1 MLAKRT
7 KKKLFTSY
15 EKKCSF
21 DEFNK
26 KERIKPNERYISF
39 SAGKVTVNV
48 YYDSFN
54 EWAKNIATSEF
65 KIPFGL
71 IIFDENEYQLQC
83 DDITKRT
90 LSSLPKADI
99 YYTFANII
107 DKYFNN
113 RYDYYYEIEMEDAY
127 LSEELTG
134 HIYYR
139 SPFESCDSCGTCDG
153 ARCQTCRKK
162 YIVRSSKSDTIFYE
176 GYNESEA
183 KEELESLK
191 NNYSDIIGDIIEH
204 YKLDMDWLEKEIHGG
219 NTLKDVLKILEAAD
233 ALYVTI

>member
-26 KERIKPNERYISF
+26 KENIKPNERYISF
-39 SAGKVTVNV
+39 SAGKVVVNV

-54 EWAKNIATSEF
+54 EWVKNIAISEF

-71 IIFDENEYQLQC
+71 VILDENGYRLQC
-83 DDITKRT
+83 DDIAKRT
-90 LSSLPKADI
+90 LSKLPKADI

-107 DKYFNN
+107 EKYFNSH
-113 RYDYYYEIEMEDAY
+113 YDYYYEIKMEDAY
-127 LSEELTG
+127 LYEELTG
-134 HIYYR
+134 HIYYS

-162 YIVRSSKSDTIFYE
+162 YIVISSKSNIIFYE

-183 KEELESLK
+183 REELESLR
-191 NNYSDIIGDIIEH
+191 NNYSDIIDDIIVH

>member
-26 KERIKPNERYISF
+26 KENIKPNERYVSF
-39 SAGKVTVNV
+39 SAGKITVRT
-48 YYDSFN
+48 YYDLFTDWLKIVAES
-54 EWAKNIATSEF
+54 KLG
-65 KIPFGL
+65 IPFG
-71 IIFDENEYQLQC
+71 IDIFDENGYSIQC
-83 DDITKRT
+83 DGINAYTLANSTEIAINYAFSQIIT
-90 LSSLPKADI
+90 
-99 YYTFANII
+99 
-107 DKYFNN
+107 KYFNSH
-113 RYDYYYEIEMEDAY
+113 YDYYYEIEMEDAY

-153 ARCQTCRKK
+153 ARCQTCRQK
-162 YIVRSSKSDTIFYE
+162 YVVRSSKSDTIFYE

-191 NNYSDIIGDIIEH
+191 NNYSDIIGDIIGH
-204 YKLDMDWLEKEIHGG
+204 YELDMDWLEKEIHGG
-219 NTLKDVLKILEAAD
+219 NALKDVLKILEAANV
-233 ALYVTI
+233 LYVTI